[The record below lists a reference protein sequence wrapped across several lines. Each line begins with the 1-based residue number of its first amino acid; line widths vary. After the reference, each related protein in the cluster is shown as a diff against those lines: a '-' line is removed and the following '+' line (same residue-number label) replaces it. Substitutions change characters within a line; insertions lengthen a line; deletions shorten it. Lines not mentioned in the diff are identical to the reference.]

1 MIDRRRVR
9 LAGRSWWGAGAVATA
24 LVASALAAPPAGAA
38 PAGVSCGQT
47 LTADTT
53 LAADLRCANGP
64 GILLASG
71 VVLDLGGHALIGPG
85 SSGEGIAA
93 APLSTGGNTIRNG
106 TIRNWQVGV
115 HQTADADGLTP
126 SALSDVRL
134 SNAPVVNDSPGVAL
148 DLRRV
153 NAVDSAI
160 NANFGNLTVT
170 GSRLTRSPITTFNAF
185 STVTSSTLIAST
197 VSISSAG
204 SMTVE
209 SSTLDGR
216 GTTDLAW
223 LSETGITIRNS
234 VVRNYA
240 QPIRGYYSGATLIN
254 STFTDMPNGV
264 VGGVAPAVMP
274 GPIPVTATG
283 NKFVRSGV
291 ALRGDVPMA
300 VESNTFVNNRT
311 AVEFTYEAE
320 EPGGTDPYSRALN
333 NVVTGST
340 GSGIV
345 AHLPGVAIGGNT
357 AKRNGGYGIDAPG
370 AVDRGGNVASGNGAG
385 QCVGVVCARR

>member
-1 MIDRRRVR
+1 M
-9 LAGRSWWGAGAVATA
+9 ATV
-24 LVASALAAPPAGAA
+24 LVASVLAAPVALAA

-47 LTADTT
+47 LTADTRLT
-53 LAADLRCANGP
+53 ADLRCPNGS
-64 GILLASG
+64 GILLASN

-85 SSGEGIAA
+85 ATGEGIAA
-93 APLSTGGNTIRNG
+93 APYSTGGNTIRNG
-106 TIRNWQVGV
+106 TIRNWQAGV
-115 HQTADADGLTP
+115 HQSAEADGLTP
-126 SALSDVRL
+126 STMSDVVLR
-134 SNAPVVNDSPGVAL
+134 NAPVVNDSPGVAL
-148 DLRRV
+148 DLQRV
-153 NAVDSAI
+153 KAVDSAI
-160 NANFGNLTVT
+160 NVNFGNLTIT
-170 GSRLTRSPITTFNAF
+170 ASQLTRSPITTFNAF

-204 SMTVE
+204 SMTVD

-240 QPIRGYYSGATLIN
+240 QPIRGFYAGATLIG

-283 NKFVRSGV
+283 NRFVRSGV
-291 ALRGDVPMA
+291 VLRGDVPMA
-300 VESNTFVNNRT
+300 VESNTFLNNRT

-333 NVVTGST
+333 NVVTASAQ
-340 GSGIV
+340 SGIV

-370 AVDRGGNVASGNGAG
+370 AVDRGGNVASNNLAG
-385 QCVGVVCARR
+385 QCIGVVCARR